1 MESSPFKRGTY
12 IELSTGIMRRVEDI
26 RTEDFIQSAMR
37 SHLFDLREATVV
49 KIDRSSAAHSI
60 NITFSYSTQQRVRL
74 CVDLAILN
82 MNFMLSLRFQ
92 VNLEVMPAQ
101 PLFVYGQG
109 WASCNPQLSF
119 ELYELK
125 CQQLQVGDICLSLV
139 PHEQPQPPPP
149 PPVPELQV
157 PPMGSLGQYSL
168 ESRHPYQVYAEM
180 ANLVA
185 AYTQHLIGKMK
196 N

>member
-1 MESSPFKRGTY
+1 MQHPYKIPQDLESSACFKRGTY
-12 IELSTGIMRRVEDI
+12 IELSTGVLRRVEDI
-26 RTEDFIQSAMR
+26 RTEDFIQSALR
-37 SHLFDLREATVV
+37 SQQFDLKEATVV
-49 KIDRSSAAHSI
+49 KIDRTSMQMN
-60 NITFSYSTQQRVRL
+60 NITFSYDMQHLKV
-74 CVDLAILN
+74 N
-82 MNFMLSLRFQ
+82 M
-92 VNLEVMPAQ
+92 EVSAPH

-139 PHEQPQPPPP
+139 EREQPLP
-149 PPVPELQV
+149 PPVEALDLQ
-157 PPMGSLGQYSL
+157 PAPSL
-168 ESRHPYQVYAEM
+168 ETHWTNCQSLSLPSHPYQVYAEM